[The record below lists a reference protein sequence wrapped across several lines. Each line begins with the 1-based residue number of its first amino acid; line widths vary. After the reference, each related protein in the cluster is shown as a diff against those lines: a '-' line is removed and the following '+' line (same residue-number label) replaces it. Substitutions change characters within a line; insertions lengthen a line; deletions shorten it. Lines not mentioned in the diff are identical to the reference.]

1 MAPSP
6 WRRRHKPR
14 HARPRSPRLTSPCLT
29 CLTELLDFVTSPS
42 GQLLLLQPTGHWQT
56 TAGSLSLLVLR
67 LIGHHSSHPPG
78 KQLQ

>member
-29 CLTELLDFVTSPS
+29 CLTDILDFVIGPA
-42 GQLLLLQPTGHWQT
+42 GHLLLLQPTGHWLN
-56 TAGSLSLLVLR
+56 TAGNVSLLILR
-67 LIGHHSSHPPG
+67 LVGHHCSHLPS